1 MVDWPMI
8 LLVALSGWVL
18 YRAITAQLQ
27 QVNKTL
33 AAIRQDVEAIKY
45 RVEYEEKQAQ
55 LDAVIDRETEKANKI
70 AERLKETGF
79 YDGAGKWYPP
89 GSEFPK

>member
-1 MVDWPMI
+1 MI

-18 YRAITAQLQ
+18 YRAITAQLY

-33 AAIRQDVEAIKY
+33 AAIRQDVAAIKY
-45 RVEYEEKQAQ
+45 QVEFEEKQAALYAQ
-55 LDAVIDRETEKANKI
+55 LREETAKANEI
-70 AERLKETGF
+70 AKRLKETGF
-79 YDGAGKWYPP
+79 YDGAGTWYPP